1 MKAGLSGTSCLAP
14 GFDMKQ
20 MMTLSV
26 TAFPLSN
33 THARTQRE
41 LCEDL
46 DQASS
51 GSAASRPTSL
61 KTGESL
67 SLKHTH
73 TRTRA

>member
-1 MKAGLSGTSCLAP
+1 MKAGLGGTSCLAP
-14 GFDMKQ
+14 GFDMKH

-41 LCEDL
+41 PCEDP

-51 GSAASRPTSL
+51 GSAAQQAHIPEDR
-61 KTGESL
+61 
-67 SLKHTH
+67 
-73 TRTRA
+73 